1 MNPPR
6 KPQRDWHSEPE
17 LPETDIAQPDPALQ
31 EEKAGPLGLTIFA
44 LFAIAIVGL
53 VLYAV
58 NRPAPEDL
66 AARMGTSGST
76 ASAPPQQPVPAQDEA
91 SKGGGPADK
100 SAPTTTG
107 AAPKDAAKEGA
118 KDAAPAQSAQP
129 EQPKP
134 DAKPEKA
141 Q

>member
-6 KPQRDWHSEPE
+6 NRQRDWHSEPE
-17 LPETDIAQPDPALQ
+17 LPETVQPDPALH

-58 NRPAPEDL
+58 NRPAHEDL

-91 SKGGGPADK
+91 SKGGGPAGK

-107 AAPKDAAKEGA
+107 AAAKEGAA
-118 KDAAPAQSAQP
+118 KDAAPAQGQPAQSAQP
-129 EQPKP
+129 KA
-134 DAKPEKA
+134 DAKPDKA

>member
-6 KPQRDWHSEPE
+6 NRQRDWHSEPE
-17 LPETDIAQPDPALQ
+17 LPETVQPDPALH

-58 NRPAPEDL
+58 NRPAHEDL

-107 AAPKDAAKEGA
+107 AAPKDAATEGAKEGA
-118 KDAAPAQSAQP
+118 KDSAPAQ
-129 EQPKP
+129 PKA
-134 DAKPEKA
+134 DAKPDKA

>member
-6 KPQRDWHSEPE
+6 NPKRDWHSEPE
-17 LPETDIAQPDPALQ
+17 LPETIEIDQPDPALQ

-58 NRPAPEDL
+58 NRPAHEDL
-66 AARMGTSGST
+66 AARLGTSGST

-100 SAPTTTG
+100 STPATTG
-107 AAPKDAAKEGA
+107 AAPRDGAKETP
-118 KDAAPAQSAQP
+118 PAQSAQP
-129 EQPKP
+129 AQPKA
-134 DAKPEKA
+134 DAKPDKA